1 MLDKKVFA
9 REIERLMQFYPTWVI
24 KYDDKVTM
32 ENWYKIF
39 EDYKDDEFESSVTNF
54 IKTSKF
60 SPTVAGLIEAKQ
72 KYINHMPSKPI
83 SELTID
89 DVPNNFK
96 HWERPKDVTL
106 EAYNRGKLYAYK
118 ESLKDDN

>member
-39 EDYKDDEFESSVTNF
+39 EDYKDDEFENTVTNF
-54 IKTSKF
+54 IKTIKF
-60 SPTVAGLIEAKQ
+60 NPTVAGLIELKPKQ
-72 KYINHMPSKPI
+72 QYTGFNDYY
-83 SELTID
+83 D
-89 DVPNNFK
+89 DG
-96 HWERPKDVTL
+96 ED
-106 EAYNRGKLYAYK
+106 
-118 ESLKDDN
+118 